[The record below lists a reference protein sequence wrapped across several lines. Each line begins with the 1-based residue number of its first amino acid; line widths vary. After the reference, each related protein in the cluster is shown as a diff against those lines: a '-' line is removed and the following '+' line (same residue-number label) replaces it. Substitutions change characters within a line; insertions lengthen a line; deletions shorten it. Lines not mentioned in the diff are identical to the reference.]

1 MLLEVLPVNKHRR
14 STTNYF
20 QATHDATQNVYLDST
35 NASISSHKMSAKI
48 GTYQTF
54 RNESSSSQ
62 SSSAQ
67 HKRTQHL
74 EELTVI
80 NNSHSKIFKISLQ
93 TWIQLQWSITT
104 NSYLD
109 MSSPQEDLEVN

>member
-14 STTNYF
+14 STSNF
-20 QATHDATQNVYLDST
+20 QATRDATQNVYLDST

-48 GTYQTF
+48 GTYQTS

-67 HKRTQHL
+67 HKQTQHL
-74 EELTVI
+74 EELTII
-80 NNSHSKIFKISLQ
+80 NNSHSKNFQ
-93 TWIQLQWSITT
+93 DQFTDM
-104 NSYLD
+104 NSVAVEYHN
-109 MSSPQEDLEVN
+109 Q